1 MRRLNIRKDN
11 LVIFTGVLFFYY
23 GRAVP
28 LKEQWPVYEAL
39 RNTSA
44 IIFGVMG
51 AWLAILYPAGL
62 LNVFGK
68 GNAKLTEKESQNV
81 KKLFPP
87 IIYSTLIIAYVL
99 LAGAVAPVL
108 KTITI
113 LMTHRELFRGLSYA
127 IISMLTLIQLWA
139 LILTLVPSYF
149 LQRQIG
155 IHEGKQVQKKRM
167 FSGTQKP
174 RR

>member
-1 MRRLNIRKDN
+1 MRRLNILKII
-11 LVIFTGVLFFYY
+11 LVISTGVLFFYY

-28 LKEQWPVYEAL
+28 LSEQWPVYEAL

-87 IIYSTLIIAYVL
+87 IIYSTIIIAYVL
-99 LAGAVAPVL
+99 LAGAIAPVL
-108 KTITI
+108 KTITPI
-113 LMTHRELFRGLSYA
+113 IAHRDLLRGLSYA
-127 IISMLTLIQLWA
+127 VISMLTLIQLWA

-155 IHEGKQVQKKRM
+155 IHEGKQAQKKRM

-174 RR
+174 KK